1 MSQTYTEDEIRQ
13 LLLYVKEMGDLNEE
27 LRAKII
33 AMDAMLKN
41 EMAKTK
47 RLLTILNGFNEKN
60 MHN

>member
-1 MSQTYTEDEIRQ
+1 MTYTSEEIQQ
-13 LLLYVKEMGDLNEE
+13 LLLYVKETQQVNEE

-47 RLLTILNGFNEKN
+47 RLTQLIKLYETNSYN
-60 MHN
+60 